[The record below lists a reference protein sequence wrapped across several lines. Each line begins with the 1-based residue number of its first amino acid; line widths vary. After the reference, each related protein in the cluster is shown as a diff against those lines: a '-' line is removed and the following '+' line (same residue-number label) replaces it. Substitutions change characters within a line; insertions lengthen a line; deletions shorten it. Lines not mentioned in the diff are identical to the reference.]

1 MSVLEARITRL
12 EVQLRFHR
20 RVTMLL
26 AVGVI
31 VLLGLGVTQGVPEL
45 IRAKRFEMVDDEGKP
60 LVAMRPT
67 SMGGAIGVFTSKGQ
81 VAGVL
86 TADESGGGL
95 LNILSSQGKNGVLL
109 LGTNA
114 DATGGAVTVY
124 NTREQEVVTLRP
136 SVIGHGVVGAW
147 DGTGKGSTLRPP
159 IGKLQ

>member
-1 MSVLEARITRL
+1 MSALEARISRL

-20 RVTMLL
+20 RLTMLL
-26 AVGVI
+26 AICVI
-31 VLLGLGVTQGVPEL
+31 VLLGLGATQGVPEV
-45 IRAKRFEMVDDEGKP
+45 IRAKRFELVDDAGMP

-67 SMGGAIGVFTSKGQ
+67 SMGGAIGVFNKKGQ

-86 TADESGGGL
+86 TADETGGGL

-114 DATGGAVTVY
+114 DVTGGAVTVY
-124 NTREQEVVTLRP
+124 NRREQEVVTLRP
-136 SVIGHGVVGAW
+136 SAIGHGIVGAW

-159 IGKLQ
+159 DGKL